1 MSTIQET
8 STQKPKSDGLLFD
21 KQLNESLRIFFA
33 DMLKAALTSPSTAKF
48 YIKTLGWQRKAAQKR
63 THLEEEGLHVPPI
76 MIFSITNR
84 CNLLCKGCFNNALR
98 KPTAEELPEPELR
111 RIIREAD
118 ELGVSFMVIS
128 GGEPLVR
135 PEILNIVEENQH
147 IMFIMFTNGT
157 LLNEALLKRIKKTKN
172 LVPLISLEGHRAET
186 DERRGAGVYE
196 RLGGTFRAMK
206 EKHLFWGTSITVTCN
221 NFPVVTDSSFVG
233 ELYRQGCRLF
243 IFDEYTPVMAGT
255 ESWVVTP
262 QQREE
267 MRRVRENLRAEYKA
281 VFLNLPGDEE
291 DVGGCLAA
299 GRGFVHINAV
309 GNVEPCPFIPYSD
322 TNLTKTP
329 LREALRSD
337 FLKKI
342 REKHPQ
348 LPETSGGCVLWA
360 QREWLKTITE
370 QETNA

>member
-1 MSTIQET
+1 MNET
-8 STQKPKSDGLLFD
+8 RVELPQQSKADRIVFD
-21 KQLNESLRIFFA
+21 KQLNDSLGIFFG

-48 YIKTLGWQRKAAQKR
+48 YVNTLRWQRKAAKKR
-63 THLEEEGLHVPPI
+63 DSLEEQGLHVPPI

-84 CNLLCKGCFNNALR
+84 CNLFCKGCFNNALR
-98 KPTAEELPEPELR
+98 KPTAEELPESQLR
-111 RIIREAD
+111 RIIGEAD
-118 ELGVSFMVIS
+118 ELGVSFMVLS

-135 PEILNIVEENQH
+135 SEILNIVEENRH

-157 LLNEALLKRIKKTKN
+157 LLNDGLLERIRKTRN

-196 RLGGTFRAMK
+196 RLGSTFRAMS
-206 EKHLFWGTSITVTCN
+206 ERHIFWGTSITVTSN
-221 NFPVVTDSSFVG
+221 NFHVVTDTDFVS
-233 ELYRQGCRLF
+233 ELYEKGCRLF
-243 IFDEYTPVMAGT
+243 IYDEYTPIMEGT

-262 QQREE
+262 TQRTE
-267 MRRVRENLRAEYKA
+267 MKQIREQLKNNFKA

-299 GRGFVHINAV
+299 GRGFIHINAV

-322 TNLTKTP
+322 TNLNETS
-329 LREALRSD
+329 LREALGSK
-337 FLKKI
+337 FLSRI
-342 REKHPQ
+342 REKHSQ
-348 LPETSGGCVLWA
+348 LPETTGGCALWA

-370 QETNA
+370 QGS

>member
-1 MSTIQET
+1 MKTIQD
-8 STQKPKSDGLLFD
+8 SSIQKTESDSLSFD
-21 KQLNESLRIFFA
+21 KQLNESLRIFFT
-33 DMLKAALTSPSTAKF
+33 DMLKAALTSPSTAQF

-63 THLEEEGLHVPPI
+63 NQLEEESLHVPPI

-98 KPTAEELPEPELR
+98 KPTAEELPEKQLR
-111 RIIREAD
+111 QIIKEAD

-157 LLNEALLKRIKKTKN
+157 LLNETLLKRIKKTKN
-172 LVPLISLEGHRAET
+172 LVPLVSLEGHRAET

-206 EKHLFWGTSITVTCN
+206 ENHLFWGTSITVTCN
-221 NFPVVTDSSFVG
+221 NFTVVTDSSFVG

-243 IFDEYTPVMAGT
+243 IFDEYTPVMEGT

-262 QQREE
+262 QQRKE
-267 MRRVRENLRAEYKA
+267 MRRIRENLRAEYKA

-299 GRGFVHINAV
+299 GRGFIHINAV

-322 TNLTKTP
+322 TNLTETP

-342 REKHPQ
+342 REKHSQ
-348 LPETSGGCVLWA
+348 LPETSGGCALWA

-370 QETNA
+370 KESKE

>member
-1 MSTIQET
+1 MSTIQKD
-8 STQKPKSDGLLFD
+8 STPKTKPEGATFD

-48 YIKTLGWQRKAAQKR
+48 YIKTLGWQRKAASKR

-98 KPTAEELPEPELR
+98 KPVVEELPEQQLR
-111 RIIREAD
+111 QIIKEAD

-157 LLNEALLKRIKKTKN
+157 LLDEAILKRIKKTKN
-172 LVPLISLEGHRAET
+172 LVPLVSLEGHRAET
-186 DERRGAGVYE
+186 DERRGAGVHE
-196 RLGGTFRAMK
+196 RLGGTFQAMRSMNI
-206 EKHLFWGTSITVTCN
+206 FWGTSITVTTN
-221 NFPVVTDSSFVG
+221 NFPVVTDTDFVR
-233 ELYRQGCRLF
+233 ELYQKGCRLF
-243 IFDEYTPVMAGT
+243 IFDEYTPVMPGT
-255 ESWVVTP
+255 DSWVVTQ
-262 QQREE
+262 QQREK
-267 MRRVRENLRAEYKA
+267 MRMIKESLRTEYKA

-299 GRGFVHINAV
+299 GRGFIHINAV

-329 LREALRSD
+329 LKKALSSD
-337 FLKKI
+337 FLKRI
-342 REKHPQ
+342 REKHSQ
-348 LPETSGGCVLWA
+348 LPETSGGCALWA

-370 QETNA
+370 KEAKA